1 MPARDLESTPL
12 HAASNSQPRFMRY
25 PMSTTCGHMMC
36 CVTCVQHEKEKSAK
50 KKKHEKDMPSSSFDW
65 LYYPICAY
73 QSIIVD
79 PKKFNQLLYN
89 KQAILVLTKK
99 TNNISKALIDFAKKI
114 ITKIKKKPM
123 FLRKSKKIT
132 NKKFKTYCW
141 ERHLF

>member
-1 MPARDLESTPL
+1 MRHPIVNPVSCGIQWPQLAVTWCVVC
-12 HAASNSQPRFMRY
+12 NTKKKSQ
-25 PMSTTCGHMMC
+25 
-36 CVTCVQHEKEKSAK
+36 Q
-50 KKKHEKDMPSSSFDW
+50 KKKHEKDMPLSSSSSSSSFDW

-79 PKKFNQLLYN
+79 PKKFNKLLYN

-99 TNNISKALIDFAKKI
+99 TNNISKALNDFAKKI